1 MHLEF
6 LVSLELIN
14 KKKYCTTIAIM
25 IRERNKVMSL
35 TEKTMLFN
43 RKSLQMICWMASK
56 TLLLLYEHT
65 YDISL
70 YMAKVNWH
78 MQGTK
83 GMKEPKGCREICSPR
98 WKKFLWNFVIQSV
111 DIG

>member
-6 LVSLELIN
+6 LVCLELNN
-14 KKKYCTTIAIM
+14 KKKYCTIAIM

-35 TEKTMLFN
+35 TEETMFFN

-56 TLLLLYEHT
+56 TLFLYERI
-65 YDISL
+65 YNISL
-70 YMAKVNWH
+70 HMAKVNWL

-98 WKKFLWNFVIQSV
+98 WKKFLWNVVIQSV
-111 DIG
+111 DIGRQ